1 MRTQGLLTSPS
12 TAAAPW
18 VRQWD
23 SVSQTPWLFNPSTKQ
38 FISYDDPES
47 LKIKVDYAAS
57 KGLAGTM
64 IWSENMDYN
73 NELVNVAVAFGSGSA
88 ARRDVS
94 TEQYGND
101 EANNAAE
108 AQPQSSA
115 PAPMAMP
122 SLV

>member
-1 MRTQGLLTSPS
+1 
-12 TAAAPW
+12 
-18 VRQWD
+18 
-23 SVSQTPWLFNPSTKQ
+23 
-38 FISYDDPES
+38 
-47 LKIKVDYAAS
+47 IKVDYAAS

-94 TEQYGND
+94 TKQYGNN
-101 EANNAAE
+101 EANNAAAE
-108 AQPQSSA
+108 VQPQSSA

>member
-1 MRTQGLLTSPS
+1 PD
-12 TAAAPW
+12 TAASPW

-38 FISYDDPES
+38 FISYDDPKS

-73 NELVNVAVAFGSGSA
+73 NELISVAEAFGSGLA
-88 ARRDVS
+88 AKRDVII
-94 TEQYGND
+94 ED
-101 EANNAAE
+101 
-108 AQPQSSA
+108 QPNS
-115 PAPMAMP
+115 
-122 SLV
+122 